1 MHCNKKT
8 IRQILLVIIDILII
22 VLASY
27 LALVLRFDINYIPL
41 KYKSFLV
48 DNIFEII
55 FISLVINF
63 LYKMYNSMWEYTSII
78 ELFNIVLASI
88 TSIFVEYLY
97 ERVLYIRY
105 PLSYYLIKLMI
116 LILCYSLF
124 RISYR
129 VFRYIKSGYFDKQN
143 NSSNTMI
150 IGAGEAGN
158 LLIKDIYN
166 NKKYKNNVVCLID
179 DNQNKIG
186 TFIHGIKVVG
196 DRYSIVANV
205 LKYDIDL
212 IIIAIP
218 SAAPTDI
225 QEIVSIC
232 NKTNCKIKKLPDI
245 YSIIGNVGIEQVK
258 ELSYADLLGR
268 PQVSVKM
275 EKIDNLIKNKVVLVT
290 GGGGS
295 IGSELCRQI
304 AYRHPKKLIIFDIY
318 ENNAYDIQ
326 NELLRNFKD
335 IDLEVIIGSV
345 RDYDRVLELFNKYKP
360 DYVFHAAAHKHV
372 PLMEDSPCESIKNNC
387 LGTLNVVKA
396 SDKYKVKKFVL
407 ISTDKAVRPTSIM
420 GASKRICEMIIQTYN
435 KISKTE
441 FVAVRF
447 GNVLGSNGSVIPLFL
462 KQIDLGGPVTV
473 TDSNIIRY
481 FMTIPEA
488 VILIMEATSFA
499 KGGEIFILDM
509 GKPVKIYDLACK
521 LIELK
526 GYIPNK
532 DIKIEITGLRKGE
545 KLYEELLMDEEGIK
559 STSNN
564 LIHIASP
571 IKFDD
576 KKFLKDLNQ
585 LIASAFKNDKN
596 IKKKV
601 VNITKTYTITDNEEC
616 RYE

>member
-129 VFRYIKSGYFDKQN
+129 VFRYIKSGCFDKQD
-143 NSSNTMI
+143 NSYNTMI

>member
-129 VFRYIKSGYFDKQN
+129 VFRYIKSGYFDKQD